1 MAIEEC
7 GGLDKIE
14 ELQNHQSD
22 QVYTKAY
29 RIVEHFFSELV
40 RSQFGLRF
48 LILKFKNYQ
57 DPFDFVSNSAQTIFP
72 NQPRFSTILNN

>member
-1 MAIEEC
+1 MTQKIGEHMNVCMAIEEC

-29 RIVEHFFSELV
+29 RIVETYFSEIVSYTLCV
-40 RSQFGLRF
+40 CRQGVYQSR
-48 LILKFKNYQ
+48 ILQRK
-57 DPFDFVSNSAQTIFP
+57 
-72 NQPRFSTILNN
+72 PRICQN

>member
-1 MAIEEC
+1 MAHKVGENVNICLAVEEC

-40 RSQFGLRF
+40 SGWNVTRS
-48 LILKFKNYQ
+48 I
-57 DPFDFVSNSAQTIFP
+57 
-72 NQPRFSTILNN
+72 